1 MDEQANANH
10 GAAKGTDTTPSPA
23 VAAPP
28 PDATATPAAPAATHD
43 GQRQA
48 FAPAGEYA
56 TGIGGRRVLWPVAIG
71 AASIVLAGQNLLTQ
85 LGGYVQ
91 FLVRF
96 ATSGKLRQLVSEV
109 KGLDAM
115 SILPLVMGAA
125 DLILPMLLLA
135 AGILVWRQSRRA
147 PGLHKAYAIITIL
160 QKVGLSIFQA
170 ILLPEGA
177 AGIFGSGRARTYL
190 ITSLITSSLW
200 RTTTQMIY
208 PVFLL
213 IWFSRPK
220 VKAETRLWR

>member
-1 MDEQANANH
+1 MSQQANGIND
-10 GAAKGTDTTPSPA
+10 GAPVPINATTSPS
-23 VAAPP
+23 V
-28 PDATATPAAPAATHD
+28 AAPAAIFG

-48 FAPAGEYA
+48 FVPAGVCA

-109 KGLDAM
+109 KGLDARAIF
-115 SILPLVMGAA
+115 SLGMGTA
-125 DLILPMLLLA
+125 DWILPMLLLA

-147 PGLHKAYAIITIL
+147 PGLLKAYAIIQIL
-160 QKVGLSIFQA
+160 LIVGVSIVQA
-170 ILLPEGA
+170 IVIPTF
-177 AGIFGSGRARTYL
+177 AGISDSSIARTYL
-190 ITSLITSSLW
+190 ITTSLW
-200 RTTTQMIY
+200 RATTHMIY